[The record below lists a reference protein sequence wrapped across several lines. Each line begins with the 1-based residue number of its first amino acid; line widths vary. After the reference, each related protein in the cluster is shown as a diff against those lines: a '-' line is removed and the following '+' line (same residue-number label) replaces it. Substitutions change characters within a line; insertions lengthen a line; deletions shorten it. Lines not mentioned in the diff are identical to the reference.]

1 MFWNFTMALSKP
13 ILAVLALGAFTAA
26 YGNFMFAF
34 ILCPDERMWTLMVFL
49 YQFQQ
54 GGAMGL
60 TFAALLVAAIPTFVV
75 FVFCQNI
82 IIRGIVVPVEK

>member
-1 MFWNFTMALSKP
+1 MFWQLSMALSKP
-13 ILAVLALGAFTAA
+13 ILAVLALNAFTRA

-34 ILCPDERMWTLMVFL
+34 ILCPDEKMWTLLVFL
-49 YQFQQ
+49 YQLQLN
-54 GGAMGL
+54 GHMAL
-60 TFAALLVAAIPTFVV
+60 TFAALLVAAVPTFLV

>member
-1 MFWNFTMALSKP
+1 MTLN
-13 ILAVLALGAFTAA
+13 AFTVA

-49 YQFQQ
+49 YQFQID
-54 GGAMGL
+54 GHMAL
-60 TFAALLVAAIPTFVV
+60 TFAALLIVGIPTFIV
-75 FVFCQNI
+75 FVFCQDI